1 MKQKTRS
8 FKEEKKHDFN
18 IQKRKKA
25 EKSKG
30 QTEHSANAKTDSLSA
45 FEEISSAIENK
56 SSARAIE
63 K

>member
-30 QTEHSANAKTDSLSA
+30 QTEHSANAKTES
-45 FEEISSAIENK
+45 
-56 SSARAIE
+56 
-63 K
+63 